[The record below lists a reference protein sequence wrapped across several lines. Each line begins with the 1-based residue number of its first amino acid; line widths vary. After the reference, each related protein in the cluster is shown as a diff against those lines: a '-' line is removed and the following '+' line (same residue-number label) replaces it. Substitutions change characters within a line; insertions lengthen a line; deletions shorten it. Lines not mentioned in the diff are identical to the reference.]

1 MRSATLPGIES
12 TVAEVTSNDY
22 RGLVRATRILLNRI
36 TTFILARRDKRYV
49 MRHEHLLRGPL
60 ADEVRRAWWL

>member
-12 TVAEVTSNDY
+12 TVAEAASNNY
-22 RGLVRATRILLNRI
+22 RGLVRAARTLSGRISA
-36 TTFILARRDKRYV
+36 FILARRNERYS

-60 ADEVRRAWWL
+60 ADEVRRASWL